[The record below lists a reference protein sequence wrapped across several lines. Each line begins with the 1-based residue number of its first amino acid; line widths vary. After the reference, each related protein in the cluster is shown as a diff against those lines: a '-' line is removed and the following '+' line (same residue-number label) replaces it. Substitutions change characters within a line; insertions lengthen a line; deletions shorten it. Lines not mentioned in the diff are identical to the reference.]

1 MRLPIPDSTATHF
14 RRILFCYSCLQL
26 CFFFSFSD
34 CGCLVSLPMSFEGE
48 FFYVCGLVV
57 TLCACQL
64 HLHCT
69 IVCRLLSIS
78 LLFLLSYF
86 HLFKTYV
93 QLTNGSTWIR
103 AITIRG
109 NRDLLDMVTG
119 LVWLKHLRCFCRLA
133 LVMNWDICRF
143 AIEDSLSN
151 RDVRINNILRTCTA
165 FNCPLLWPFNY
176 ITIL

>member
-1 MRLPIPDSTATHF
+1 MCFGRRAPEASGSSVGLHSRWDYQFQILLLLISVAYYFVIVVCSYVSSF
-14 RRILFCYSCLQL
+14 RFLIVAAWSPCRWALKGN
-26 CFFFSFSD
+26 FSIF
-34 CGCLVSLPMSFEGE
+34 VA
-48 FFYVCGLVV
+48 V

-119 LVWLKHLRCFCRLA
+119 LVWLKHLRCFCWLD
-133 LVMNWDICRF
+133 LVMNW
-143 AIEDSLSN
+143 AVPE
-151 RDVRINNILRTCTA
+151 
-165 FNCPLLWPFNY
+165 NCPFLQCSGCGCDSSP
-176 ITIL
+176 I

>member
-69 IVCRLLSIS
+69 IVCRMLSIS

-119 LVWLKHLRCFCRLA
+119 LVWLKHLRCFCWLD
-133 LVMNWDICRF
+133 LVMNW
-143 AIEDSLSN
+143 AVPE
-151 RDVRINNILRTCTA
+151 
-165 FNCPLLWPFNY
+165 NCPFLQCSGCGCDSSP
-176 ITIL
+176 I